1 MRRLPVILAVPAI
14 LLALTGCGG
23 SDEPNATADTE
34 TVISDTAAETSGES
48 SDESSGQS
56 DGQSDDASDS
66 AGVFVSLVGSCETGT
81 CDYRLSNAEGGTD
94 VFEALAGRKS
104 VRFEVEP
111 EVVATYEIN
120 VRDIDGEGASCTAI
134 ITGGGFDDRQQRL
147 TTGDGPTCSVS
158 TSP

>member
-1 MRRLPVILAVPAI
+1 MRRLPVILTIPAI
-14 LLALTGCGG
+14 LLALTGCSG
-23 SDEPNATADTE
+23 SDETDATTDTE
-34 TVISDTAAETSGES
+34 TAVSETASETSGES

-56 DGQSDDASDS
+56 SDASDS
-66 AGVFVSLVGSCETGT
+66 AEVFVSLVGSCETGT

-104 VRFEVEP
+104 VRFEVDP

>member
-1 MRRLPVILAVPAI
+1 MRRLPVILTVPAI
-14 LLALTGCGG
+14 LLALTGCSS
-23 SDEPNATADTE
+23 SDEPDATTDTE
-34 TVISDTAAETSGES
+34 TAVSETAAETSGQ
-48 SDESSGQS
+48 SSGDS
-56 DGQSDDASDS
+56 SGQSDDASDS

-104 VRFEVEP
+104 VRFEVDP

-134 ITGGGFDDRQQRL
+134 ITGVGLDDRQQRL

>member
-1 MRRLPVILAVPAI
+1 MRRLPVILTVPAI
-14 LLALTGCGG
+14 LLALTGCSG
-23 SDEPNATADTE
+23 SDEPDATTDTE
-34 TVISDTAAETSGES
+34 TAISDTAADTSGES
-48 SDESSGQS
+48 S
-56 DGQSDDASDS
+56 GQSDDASDS

-94 VFEALAGRKS
+94 VFETLAGRKS
-104 VRFEVEP
+104 VRFEVDP

>member
-1 MRRLPVILAVPAI
+1 MRRLPVILTIPAI
-14 LLALTGCGG
+14 LLALTGCSG
-23 SDEPNATADTE
+23 SDEPDATTDTE
-34 TVISDTAAETSGES
+34 TAVSETASETSGES

-56 DGQSDDASDS
+56 EDASDS

-94 VFEALAGRKS
+94 VFEAFAGRKS
-104 VRFEVEP
+104 DRFEVDP
-111 EVVATYEIN
+111 EVAATYEIN

>member
-1 MRRLPVILAVPAI
+1 MRRLPVILTVPAM
-14 LLALTGCGG
+14 LLALTGCSS
-23 SDEPNATADTE
+23 SDEPSASTDTE
-34 TVISDTAAETSGES
+34 TAASDTAADTSGELSGES
-48 SDESSGQS
+48 S
-56 DGQSDDASDS
+56 GQSDDASDS
-66 AGVFVSLVGSCETGT
+66 SGVFVSLVGSCETGT

-104 VRFEVEP
+104 VRFEVDP
-111 EVVATYEIN
+111 EVAATYEIS

-134 ITGGGFDDRQQRL
+134 ITGGGLDDRQQRL

>member
-1 MRRLPVILAVPAI
+1 MRLSPVILTIPAL
-14 LLALTGCGG
+14 LLALTGCSS
-23 SDEPNATADTE
+23 SDETDATTDTE
-34 TVISDTAAETSGES
+34 TAVSDPAAEVSAEA
-48 SDESSGQS
+48 SGQP
-56 DGQSDDASDS
+56 DDASDS

-94 VFEALAGRKS
+94 VFEAFAGRKS
-104 VRFEVEP
+104 VRFEVDP
-111 EVVATYEIN
+111 EVAATYEIN
-120 VRDIDGEGASCTAI
+120 VRDIEGEGASCTAI

>member
-1 MRRLPVILAVPAI
+1 MRLSPVILTVPAI
-14 LLALTGCGG
+14 LLALTGCSS
-23 SDEPNATADTE
+23 SDETDAATDTE
-34 TVISDTAAETSGES
+34 TAVSETASETSGES

-56 DGQSDDASDS
+56 DGASDS

-104 VRFEVEP
+104 VRFEVDP

>member
-1 MRRLPVILAVPAI
+1 MRRQPVMLTVPAV
-14 LLALTGCGG
+14 LLALTGCSG
-23 SDEPNATADTE
+23 SDKTDATTDTE
-34 TVISDTAAETSGES
+34 TAVSDTAAETSDQSSGES
-48 SDESSGQS
+48 S
-56 DGQSDDASDS
+56 GQSDDASDS

-104 VRFEVEP
+104 VRFEVDP
-111 EVVATYEIN
+111 EVMATYEIN
-120 VRDIDGEGASCTAI
+120 VRDIDGGGASCTAI
-134 ITGGGFDDRQQRL
+134 ITGGGFDERQQRL

>member
-1 MRRLPVILAVPAI
+1 MRLTPVILTIPAL
-14 LLALTGCGG
+14 LLALTGCSS
-23 SDEPNATADTE
+23 SDETDATTDT
-34 TVISDTAAETSGES
+34 DTAVSETASETSGQS
-48 SDESSGQS
+48 SDESSGQP
-56 DGQSDDASDS
+56 DDASDS
-66 AGVFVSLVGSCETGT
+66 TGVFVSLVGSCETGT

-104 VRFEVEP
+104 VRFEVDP

>member
-1 MRRLPVILAVPAI
+1 MRLLPVILTVPAL
-14 LLALTGCGG
+14 LLALTGCSS
-23 SDEPNATADTE
+23 SDETDATTDTD
-34 TVISDTAAETSGES
+34 TAVSDTSGDS
-48 SDESSGQS
+48 SGESSGQS
-56 DGQSDDASDS
+56 DNASDS

-104 VRFEVEP
+104 VRFEVDP

>member
-1 MRRLPVILAVPAI
+1 MRRLPVILTVPAI
-14 LLALTGCGG
+14 LLALTGCSG
-23 SDEPNATADTE
+23 SDETDATTDTE
-34 TVISDTAAETSGES
+34 TAVSETPSETSGES

-56 DGQSDDASDS
+56 DDASDS
-66 AGVFVSLVGSCETGT
+66 AGGFVSFVGSGETGT

-104 VRFEVEP
+104 VRFEVDP

>member
-1 MRRLPVILAVPAI
+1 MRRLPVILIVPAI
-14 LLALTGCGG
+14 LLALTGCSG
-23 SDEPNATADTE
+23 SDEPDATTDTE
-34 TVISDTAAETSGES
+34 TAISDTAADTSGES
-48 SDESSGQS
+48 S
-56 DGQSDDASDS
+56 GQSDDASDS
-66 AGVFVSLVGSCETGT
+66 AGGFVSLVGSCETGT

-94 VFEALAGRKS
+94 VFETLAGRKS
-104 VRFEVEP
+104 VRFEVDP

-158 TSP
+158 TGP

>member
-1 MRRLPVILAVPAI
+1 MRLSPVILTIPAL
-14 LLALTGCGG
+14 LLALTGCSS
-23 SDEPNATADTE
+23 SDETDATTDTE
-34 TVISDTAAETSGES
+34 TAVSDPAAETSGETS
-48 SDESSGQS
+48 GESSEES
-56 DGQSDDASDS
+56 SGQSDDASDS

-94 VFEALAGRKS
+94 VFEAFAGRKS
-104 VRFEVEP
+104 VRFEVDP
-111 EVVATYEIN
+111 EVAATYEIN
-120 VRDIDGEGASCTAI
+120 VRDIEGEGASCTAI

>member
-1 MRRLPVILAVPAI
+1 MRLLPVILTFPAI
-14 LLALTGCGG
+14 LLAVTGCSS
-23 SDEPNATADTE
+23 SDETDATTDTE
-34 TVISDTAAETSGES
+34 TAVSDTAAETSGEA
-48 SDESSGQS
+48 SGQP
-56 DGQSDDASDS
+56 DDASDS

-104 VRFEVEP
+104 VRFEVDP
-111 EVVATYEIN
+111 EVAATYEII

>member
-1 MRRLPVILAVPAI
+1 MRRRPVILTVPAI
-14 LLALTGCGG
+14 LLALTGCSS
-23 SDEPNATADTE
+23 SDEPDATTDTE
-34 TVISDTAAETSGES
+34 TAVSETAAETSGQ
-48 SDESSGQS
+48 SSGDS
-56 DGQSDDASDS
+56 SGQSDDASDS

-104 VRFEVEP
+104 VRFEVDP

-158 TSP
+158 TSL

>member
-1 MRRLPVILAVPAI
+1 MRLLPVILTVPAI
-14 LLALTGCGG
+14 LLALTGCSS
-23 SDEPNATADTE
+23 SDETAATTDIGTAF
-34 TVISDTAAETSGES
+34 SDTAAETSGDASGES
-48 SDESSGQS
+48 A
-56 DGQSDDASDS
+56 DASDP
-66 AGVFVSLVGSCETGT
+66 AGVFVSLIGSCETGT
-81 CDYRLSNAEGGTD
+81 CDYHLSNAEGGTD

-104 VRFEVEP
+104 VRFEVDP

-134 ITGGGFDDRQQRL
+134 ITGGGLNDRQQRL

>member
-1 MRRLPVILAVPAI
+1 MRLLPVILTVPAL
-14 LLALTGCGG
+14 LLALTGCSG
-23 SDEPNATADTE
+23 SDETDAATDTE
-34 TVISDTAAETSGES
+34 TAVSETSGDSSGES
-48 SDESSGQS
+48 S
-56 DGQSDDASDS
+56 GQSDDASDS

-104 VRFEVEP
+104 VRFEVDP

>member
-1 MRRLPVILAVPAI
+1 MRRLPVILTVPAI
-14 LLALTGCGG
+14 LLALTGCSG
-23 SDEPNATADTE
+23 SDETDATTDTE
-34 TVISDTAAETSGES
+34 TAVSETTSETSGES
-48 SDESSGQS
+48 SDESS
-56 DGQSDDASDS
+56 GQSDDASDS

-94 VFEALAGRKS
+94 VFEALTGRKS
-104 VRFEVEP
+104 VRFEVDP

>member
-1 MRRLPVILAVPAI
+1 MRRLPVILTIPAI
-14 LLALTGCGG
+14 LLALTGCSG
-23 SDEPNATADTE
+23 SDETDATTDTE
-34 TVISDTAAETSGES
+34 TAVSETTSETSGES
-48 SDESSGQS
+48 SDESS
-56 DGQSDDASDS
+56 GQSDDASDS
-66 AGVFVSLVGSCETGT
+66 AGVFVSLVGS

-104 VRFEVEP
+104 VRFEVDP

>member
-1 MRRLPVILAVPAI
+1 MRLLPVILTFPAI
-14 LLALTGCGG
+14 LLAVTGCSS
-23 SDEPNATADTE
+23 SDETDATTDTE
-34 TVISDTAAETSGES
+34 TAVSDTAAETSGEA
-48 SDESSGQS
+48 SGQP
-56 DGQSDDASDS
+56 DDASDS

-104 VRFEVEP
+104 VRFEVDP
-111 EVVATYEIN
+111 EVAATYEIN

>member
-1 MRRLPVILAVPAI
+1 MRLLPVILTVPAL
-14 LLALTGCGG
+14 LLALTGCSS
-23 SDEPNATADTE
+23 SDETDATTDTE
-34 TVISDTAAETSGES
+34 TAVSDPAAEVSAKA
-48 SDESSGQS
+48 SGQP
-56 DGQSDDASDS
+56 DDASDS

-94 VFEALAGRKS
+94 VFEAFAGRKS
-104 VRFEVEP
+104 VRFEVDP
-111 EVVATYEIN
+111 EVAATYEIN
-120 VRDIDGEGASCTAI
+120 VRDIEGEGASCTAI

>member
-1 MRRLPVILAVPAI
+1 MRRLPVILTVPAI
-14 LLALTGCGG
+14 LLALTGCSS
-23 SDEPNATADTE
+23 SDEPDARTDTE
-34 TVISDTAAETSGES
+34 TAVSETAAETSGQ
-48 SDESSGQS
+48 SSGDS
-56 DGQSDDASDS
+56 SGQSDDASDS

-104 VRFEVEP
+104 VRFEVDP

>member
-1 MRRLPVILAVPAI
+1 MRRLPVILTIPAI
-14 LLALTGCGG
+14 LLALTGCSS
-23 SDEPNATADTE
+23 SDEPDATTDTE
-34 TVISDTAAETSGES
+34 TAVSETASETSGES
-48 SDESSGQS
+48 SDESS
-56 DGQSDDASDS
+56 GQSDDASDS

-104 VRFEVEP
+104 VRFEVDP
-111 EVVATYEIN
+111 EVMATYEIN

-158 TSP
+158 TNP

>member
-1 MRRLPVILAVPAI
+1 MRRLPVVLTIPAI
-14 LLALTGCGG
+14 LLALTGC
-23 SDEPNATADTE
+23 SSSNEPDATTDTD
-34 TVISDTAAETSGES
+34 TAVSDTAAETSGES
-48 SDESSGQS
+48 SEESS
-56 DGQSDDASDS
+56 DQSDDASDS

-104 VRFEVEP
+104 VRFEVDP
-111 EVVATYEIN
+111 EVAATYEIN

>member
-1 MRRLPVILAVPAI
+1 MRLLPVILTVPAL
-14 LLALTGCGG
+14 LLALTGC
-23 SDEPNATADTE
+23 S
-34 TVISDTAAETSGES
+34 S
-48 SDESSGQS
+48 SDETDATTDTDTAVSDPAAEVSAEASGQP
-56 DGQSDDASDS
+56 DDASDS

-94 VFEALAGRKS
+94 VFEAFAGRKS
-104 VRFEVEP
+104 VRFEVDP
-111 EVVATYEIN
+111 EVAATYEIN
-120 VRDIDGEGASCTAI
+120 VRDIEGEGASCTAI

>member
-1 MRRLPVILAVPAI
+1 MRLLPVILTVPAL
-14 LLALTGCGG
+14 LLALTGCSS
-23 SDEPNATADTE
+23 SDETDATTDTE
-34 TVISDTAAETSGES
+34 TAVSDPAAEVSAEA
-48 SDESSGQS
+48 SGQP
-56 DGQSDDASDS
+56 DDASDS

-94 VFEALAGRKS
+94 VFEAFAGRKS
-104 VRFEVEP
+104 VRFEVDP
-111 EVVATYEIN
+111 EVAATYEIN
-120 VRDIDGEGASCTAI
+120 VRDIEGEGASCTAI

>member
-1 MRRLPVILAVPAI
+1 MRRLSVILAVPAI
-14 LLALTGCGG
+14 LLALTGCNS
-23 SDEPNATADTE
+23 SDEPSTTTDTQTA
-34 TVISDTAAETSGES
+34 VSDTAAETSGES
-48 SDESSGQS
+48 S
-56 DGQSDDASDS
+56 GQSDDASDS

-81 CDYRLSNAEGGTD
+81 CDYRLSNAKGGTD

-104 VRFEVEP
+104 VRFEVDP
-111 EVVATYEIN
+111 EVAATYEIN

-134 ITGGGFDDRQQRL
+134 ITGGGLDDRQQRL

>member
-1 MRRLPVILAVPAI
+1 MRRLPVILTIPAI
-14 LLALTGCGG
+14 LLALTGCSS
-23 SDEPNATADTE
+23 SDEPDATTDTE
-34 TVISDTAAETSGES
+34 TAVSETASETSDES

-56 DGQSDDASDS
+56 EDASDS

-104 VRFEVEP
+104 VRFEVDP
-111 EVVATYEIN
+111 EVMATYEIN

>member
-1 MRRLPVILAVPAI
+1 MRRLPVFLAVPAI

-23 SDEPNATADTE
+23 SDAPNATTDTE
-34 TVISDTAAETSGES
+34 TVISDTAADTSGEL
-48 SDESSGQS
+48 SGQS

-104 VRFEVEP
+104 VRFEVDP
-111 EVVATYEIN
+111 EVMATYEIN

-134 ITGGGFDDRQQRL
+134 ITGGGFDERQQRL

>member
-1 MRRLPVILAVPAI
+1 MRLLPVILTVPAL
-14 LLALTGCGG
+14 LLALTGCSS
-23 SDEPNATADTE
+23 SDETDATTDTD
-34 TVISDTAAETSGES
+34 TAVSDTSGDSSGES
-48 SDESSGQS
+48 S
-56 DGQSDDASDS
+56 GQSDDASDS

-94 VFEALAGRKS
+94 VFEAFAGRKS
-104 VRFEVEP
+104 VRFEVDP

>member
-1 MRRLPVILAVPAI
+1 MRLLPVILTIPAI
-14 LLALTGCGG
+14 LLALTGCSG
-23 SDEPNATADTE
+23 SDEPDATTDTE
-34 TVISDTAAETSGES
+34 TAVSETASETSGES

-56 DGQSDDASDS
+56 EDASDS

-104 VRFEVEP
+104 VRFEVDP

>member
-1 MRRLPVILAVPAI
+1 MRRLPVILTVPAF
-14 LLALTGCGG
+14 LLALTGC
-23 SDEPNATADTE
+23 SSSNEPDATTDTD
-34 TVISDTAAETSGES
+34 TAVSDTAAETSGES
-48 SDESSGQS
+48 SEESS
-56 DGQSDDASDS
+56 DQSDDASDS

-104 VRFEVEP
+104 VRFEVDP
-111 EVVATYEIN
+111 EVMATYEIN

>member
-1 MRRLPVILAVPAI
+1 MRRLPVILTVPAI
-14 LLALTGCGG
+14 LLALTGCSS
-23 SDEPNATADTE
+23 SDEPDATTDTE
-34 TVISDTAAETSGES
+34 TAVSETAAETSGQ
-48 SDESSGQS
+48 SSGDS
-56 DGQSDDASDS
+56 SGQSDDASDS

-104 VRFEVEP
+104 VRFEVDP

-134 ITGGGFDDRQQRL
+134 ITGGGLDDRQQRL

>member
-1 MRRLPVILAVPAI
+1 MRRLPVILTVPAI
-14 LLALTGCGG
+14 LLALTGCSG
-23 SDEPNATADTE
+23 SDETDATTDT
-34 TVISDTAAETSGES
+34 DTAVSETASETSGES
-48 SDESSGQS
+48 SDESSGQP
-56 DGQSDDASDS
+56 DDVSDS

-104 VRFEVEP
+104 VRFEVDP